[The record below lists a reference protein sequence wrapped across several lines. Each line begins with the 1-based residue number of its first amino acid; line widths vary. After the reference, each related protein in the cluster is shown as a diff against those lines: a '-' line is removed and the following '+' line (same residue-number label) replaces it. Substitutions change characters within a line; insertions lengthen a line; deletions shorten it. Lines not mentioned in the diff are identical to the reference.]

1 VAASYSDIVHPKDRY
16 EMGGSST
23 SSGWNG
29 IWANRAAR
37 RLWSVPDP
45 HLCSVVEHW
54 RATGGQSRRAE
65 RGAPRLA
72 LDVGCGPGRHARL
85 LARAGFRVFAVDPSP
100 RAAAE
105 CAAGLLEDG
114 RSATVLCGDPC
125 RLPVT
130 GSLFDVVVAFNS
142 IYHGTKRQVSAT
154 VRSLHSA
161 LRPGGRVFATFP
173 SHSHRMYGK
182 GEQVE
187 PDTFR
192 SEGFLPELFPEAG
205 ERGVLHHFCSE
216 ATLRKLFDGFT
227 IDRLELAELE
237 LPFERQGFERQSELR
252 WLRVRGADFWRL
264 EAVRE

>member
-1 VAASYSDIVHPKDRY
+1 
-16 EMGGSST
+16 MGEQVRS
-23 SSGWNG
+23 
-29 IWANRAAR
+29 
-37 RLWSVPDP
+37 
-45 HLCSVVEHW
+45 
-54 RATGGQSRRAE
+54 
-65 RGAPRLA
+65 A

-114 RSATVLCGDPC
+114 RSAKVLCGDPC
-125 RLPVT
+125 GLPIS
-130 GSLFDVVVAFNS
+130 GSPFDVVVAFNS

-154 VRSLHSA
+154 VRSLRNA

-173 SHSHRMYGK
+173 SLSHRMYGK

-192 SEGFLPELFPEAG
+192 SAGFLPELFSEGG

-216 ATLRKLFDGFT
+216 AGLRELFEGFT

-237 LPFERQGFERQSELR
+237 LPFERKEGIR